1 MTSKTY
7 EPVTPHKVAF
17 LGLGVMGAPMAR
29 HLLAAGH
36 QVSVYYRT
44 ASKAQDWVK
53 QNARSGDQGARA
65 KTAATPREAARD
77 AQIVFCCVGNDTDLR
92 SVEGTYTLGNTAGR
106 VQADG
111 SRTYLAGKASWPVNQ
126 QVSVYGKLGVAYNKI
141 DVSTSTPN
149 LSWEDDETEA
159 YGAVGAQ
166 YKLNQNVSLIAEYER
181 YGSKKDWGPK
191 ADTWSI
197 GARYSF

>member
-1 MTSKTY
+1 MK
-7 EPVTPHKVAF
+7 KLIIA
-17 LGLGVMGAPMAR
+17 LIAGC
-29 HLLAAGH
+29 AAM
-36 QVSVYYRT
+36 S
-44 ASKAQDWVK
+44 AAQA
-53 QNARSGDQGARA
+53 QNAYVGAAVTTSDSNFRIGGATNINSGGYKGSGKIFGGWELNDMWGV
-65 KTAATPREAARD
+65 EA
-77 AQIVFCCVGNDTDLR
+77 GYTDLR
-92 SVEGTYTLGNTAGR
+92 SVEGSYTLGNTAGR

-149 LSWEDDETEA
+149 LSWEDDETDA
-159 YGAVGAQ
+159 YGALGAQ

-181 YGSKKDWGPK
+181 YGSKKDWGAK

-197 GARYSF
+197 GARYAF